1 MFGGIVLILGS
12 LFAIKKYKKIKK
24 NNTNISIPGSKEFFK
39 EKELPIP
46 REILIPVHGQ
56 EIANNSTRNDQN
68 DSHEVVMN
76 IDNHESIDG
85 RIIQQLKQEVS
96 EDLKNEVA
104 SQNNNQDNSLNIYR
118 ESGSFNI
125 DKDVIKEEILQEIKQ
140 ELRQSLSKEDKRSD
154 GKEVIKEEILQE
166 IKQELRKSLRKEDNR
181 NDLLD
186 ISKENALFSIDDEV
200 ISKLREEA
208 LQDIKQELKQSLRS
222 RVFTSNQNI

>member
-76 IDNHESIDG
+76 IDSRD
-85 RIIQQLKQEVS
+85 IQQLKQEVL
-96 EDLKNEVA
+96 EDIKKEVA
-104 SQNNNQDNSLNIYR
+104 SQNNNQDNSLNISR
-118 ESGSFNI
+118 ESALFNI
-125 DKDVIKEEILQEIKQ
+125 DK
-140 ELRQSLSKEDKRSD
+140 
-154 GKEVIKEEILQE
+154 EVINQ
-166 IKQELRKSLRKEDNR
+166 
-181 NDLLD
+181 
-186 ISKENALFSIDDEV
+186 
-200 ISKLREEA
+200 LREET
-208 LQDIKQELKQSLRS
+208 LQEIKQELKQSLRRENIS
-222 RVFTSNQNI
+222 GEGDLFNIDRKDINQLRQEVLQDVRQELKQNLRKEVMTLLSNDNNNDNNNS